1 MFWEK
6 KKNPTQQTL
15 REIESSS
22 MNPDNDYS
30 SGLFPS
36 IIYCQE
42 KLNQREQ
49 DTFVENDKF
58 LVLP

>member
-1 MFWEK
+1 
-6 KKNPTQQTL
+6 
-15 REIESSS
+15 